1 MDALLC
7 IGIIAAAALC
17 CTIYYVY
24 NQKRKPNIVA
34 EKIMTEDDV
43 LDKLVHRIANHM
55 KDESYMNAKTNEQYE
70 AAYRTKIRIE
80 EALINCVDG
89 DEAAR
94 TTIKEMM
101 VSILADELFP
111 EIGELYKVYPL
122 NKEYIE
128 SYWMFEILIERLYPA
143 HGKKS
148 LEYLIETYH
157 WNAARYDDEDAG
169 TEAYFV
175 NVNDLVDA
183 YTQEL
188 QAPITDREAY
198 AVAATLNYARYKGY
212 GVVDTLRSL
221 DIDGLN
227 IGVSGTVLTDDSQG
241 YDMRRSVWIYY
252 KGVHIHLRFLC
263 FPDEGEMRRVVQ
275 LLCRYNSPGA
285 LTAKRGYL
293 INTSS
298 DKSRVLAL
306 RPPVAETWACIIRK
320 FVLDVK
326 SLDFLLDPQKRD
338 PVSRALV
345 FDNQGMPIRA
355 YGNVQLIKSMI
366 ELLMLGQV
374 TTGFTGRQGSGKTTL
389 MGAALSAMD
398 RKYNI
403 RILELAPEM
412 YAREMYPRR
421 NIESVQETP
430 YVSAEELQDALKK
443 SDAAITIIGEVA
455 TDVVAARM
463 IQLGRVASLFT
474 VFSHHANRTIDL
486 VEALAMSAAAGSGGG
501 ATYETMLPQVL
512 DVVHVDVHMD
522 YDVEGYR
529 FIERVTEI
537 IPLDKEPYPKFDP
550 QDPHSID
557 KITAEYYKR
566 CTDRERFTTR
576 DIIVFD
582 AVSKTYRVA
591 TDAYGRPQFFSDAL
605 IKHIF
610 RALRIEDRTHWADW
624 ILQNWRC
631 TVCRQTLL

>member
-1 MDALLC
+1 MDTIIC
-7 IGIIAAAALC
+7 IAILILAAGGC
-17 CTIYYVY
+17 VGYFIY
-24 NQKRKPNIVA
+24 NQKKKPNTVA
-34 EKIMTEDDV
+34 EKIMTESDV
-43 LDKLVHRIANHM
+43 LDKLVHRIADHM
-55 KDESYMNAKTNEQYE
+55 KDTTYLNAKTNEQYE
-70 AAYRTKIRIE
+70 AAYRTQIRIE

-89 DEAAR
+89 DEVAR
-94 TTIKEMM
+94 TTVKEMI
-101 VSILADELFP
+101 VSILTDELFP
-111 EIGELYKVYPL
+111 DIEDLYKVYPL
-122 NKEYIE
+122 TESYIE
-128 SYWMFEILIERLYPA
+128 AYWLFEILIERLYA
-143 HGKKS
+143 THGKKS
-148 LEYLIETYH
+148 LEYLIEKYH
-157 WNAARYDDEDAG
+157 WNAARYDDVDNS

-175 NVNDLVDA
+175 SISDLVDA
-183 YTQEL
+183 YNQEMTT
-188 QAPITDREAY
+188 PITDREAY
-198 AVAATLNYARYKGY
+198 AVVATLNYAKYKGY

-221 DIDGLN
+221 SIDGLN
-227 IGVSGTVLTDDSQG
+227 IGVSGTVLTDDPDG

-252 KGVHIHLRFLC
+252 KGVHIHLRFLS

-298 DKSRVLAL
+298 DKSRILAL
-306 RPPVAETWACIIRK
+306 RPPVAETWACIVRK

-326 SLDFLLDPQKRD
+326 SLDFLLDPQMRD
-338 PVSRALV
+338 PSTRALM
-345 FDNQGMPIRA
+345 FDEAGEPIRA
-355 YGNVQLIKSMI
+355 YTNVQLIKNMI

-389 MGAALSAMD
+389 MGAAMSAID
-398 RKYNI
+398 RRYNI

-443 SDAAITIIGEVA
+443 SDAAITVIGEVA
-455 TDVVAARM
+455 TDTVAARM

-474 VFSHHANRTIDL
+474 IFSHHANRTIDL

-522 YDVEGYR
+522 YNVEGYR

-537 IPLDKEPYPKFDP
+537 VPLDKEPYPEFDP
-550 QDPHSID
+550 KDPCSIN

-576 DIIVFD
+576 DVIVFD
-582 AVSKTYRVA
+582 PVTKTYKVA
-591 TDAYGRPQFFSDAL
+591 TDDTGKPVFFSDTL
-605 IKHIF
+605 VRHIF
-610 RALRIEDRTHWADW
+610 RAMRVEDRSKWAEW
-624 ILQNWRC
+624 ILQNWGC
-631 TVCRQTLL
+631 SV

>member
-1 MDALLC
+1 MDTIIC
-7 IGIIAAAALC
+7 IAIIAVAAVAC
-17 CTIYYVY
+17 AVYFIY
-24 NQKRKPNIVA
+24 NQKRKPNTLS

-43 LDKLVHRIANHM
+43 LDKLVHRIADHM
-55 KDESYMNAKTNEQYE
+55 KDESFLNARTNEQYE

-80 EALINCVDG
+80 EALTNCVDG

-94 TTIKEMM
+94 ATVKEMII
-101 VSILADELFP
+101 SILTDELFP
-111 EIGELYKVYPL
+111 DVEDLYKVYPL
-122 NKEYIE
+122 NETYIE
-128 SYWMFEILIERLYPA
+128 SYWLFEILMERLYTQ

-148 LEYLIETYH
+148 LEYLIEKYH
-157 WNAARYDDEDAG
+157 WNAARYDDEDNR

-175 NVNDLVDA
+175 NIEDLVDA
-183 YTQEL
+183 YNAEMEV
-188 QAPITDREAY
+188 PITEREAY
-198 AVAATLNYARYKGY
+198 AVVATLNYAKYKGY

-227 IGVSGTVLTDDSQG
+227 IGVSGTVLTDDPKG
-241 YDMRRSVWIYY
+241 YDMLRSIWIYY
-252 KGVHIHLRFLC
+252 KGVHIHLRFLA

-293 INTSS
+293 INTSI
-298 DKSRVLAL
+298 DKSRILAL

-326 SLDFLLDPQKRD
+326 SLDFLLDPQMRD
-338 PVSRALV
+338 PSTHALM
-345 FDNQGMPIRA
+345 FAEDGEPIRA
-355 YGNVQLIKSMI
+355 YTNVQLVKHMI

-389 MGAALSAMD
+389 MGASLSAMD

-430 YVSAEELQDALKK
+430 TVSAEALQDALKK

-529 FIERVTEI
+529 YIERVTEI
-537 IPLDKEPYPKFDP
+537 VPLDKEPYPEFDP
-550 QDPHSID
+550 QDPHSMN

-566 CTDRERFTTR
+566 RTDRARFTTR
-576 DIIVFD
+576 DILVFD
-582 AVSKTYRVA
+582 PVSRTYKVA
-591 TDAYGRPQFFSDAL
+591 LDENGKPQFFSDAL
-605 IKHIF
+605 VRHIF
-610 RALRIEDRTHWADW
+610 RAMRIEDRAQWASW
-624 ILQNWRC
+624 ILENWGC
-631 TVCRQTLL
+631 AV